1 MNKST
6 LFGLFLILLVLF
18 GFSAYN
24 TSKMQKARERAA
36 AEAAEKAAQDS
47 STIVMATDTLA
58 KENQEN
64 NNFFPAANA
73 DSLATQTPMNDFV
86 VETNLARYTFSPR
99 GGFIKKLEFKDIY
112 AYAPKDSVKPNLILV
127 DDNSQTINIALQL
140 KNQSMLFSKDLL
152 FSVVGADTLIVADN
166 DPTEFA
172 LRAYPTTT
180 AQTEASEQITSAD
193 SNSYIEYLYTFTPD
207 DFRFGFKIRFVNMS
221 KYLYPNRSYTLEWFA
236 NLYNVEQNYEYER
249 DNTTV
254 FYMDNTEDVD
264 NLEER
269 KSDKKEFSSELK
281 WISFKQQFFTSTLI
295 AEDVCF
301 QSGNLQVTVPEKS
314 ERHLLKTDVAELEF
328 NVENQ
333 DNGTFDMSLYY
344 GPNQYKLL
352 KQYDLRLERQVPLGW
367 SFLLHWINRICII
380 PIFNWLEAYG
390 ISYGIII
397 LILTIIIKTI
407 LLPVAYK
414 TYISSAKMRAL
425 KPEIMEINARYPK
438 TDDAMKKQQATMSL
452 YKRAGVSPMAGCL
465 PMLIQ
470 FPILVAM
477 FRFFPSAYELR
488 QQAFLWADDLS
499 TYDSIYNFGFNV
511 PFYGDH
517 VSLFTLLMTI
527 ATLVYTWLNN
537 KLMSPA
543 GGDENQQKMMK
554 WMMYLMPILFLGMFN
569 SFSSALTYY
578 YLLVNLITFAQMG
591 IFRIVIKEDKLRAKL
606 LHNMS
611 KPVKKSKWEKRLEEM
626 QKRQQAMMQQQ
637 QKRK

>member
-24 TSKMQKARERAA
+24 TSKMQKAREQAA
-36 AEAAEKAAQDS
+36 AEAAEQAARDS
-47 STIVMATDTLA
+47 STVAMPTDTLA
-58 KENQEN
+58 NENQEN
-64 NNFFPAANA
+64 DNLFAATST
-73 DSLATQTPMNDFV
+73 DSLTTQTEPNDFV
-86 VETNLARYTFSPR
+86 VETNLARYIFSSR

-112 AYAPKDSVKPNLILV
+112 AYAPKDSVKPNLVLV
-127 DDNSQTINIALQL
+127 DDNSQAVNIALQL

-152 FSVVGADTLIVADN
+152 FEVAGDDTLIVADN
-166 DPTEFA
+166 EPTEFS
-172 LRAYPTTT
+172 LRAYPAAT
-180 AQTEASEQITSAD
+180 D
-193 SNSYIEYLYTFTPD
+193 SSSYIEYLYTFTPD
-207 DFRFGFKIRFVNMS
+207 DFRFGFKVRFVNMS

-236 NLYNVEQNYEYER
+236 DLYNVEQNYEYER
-249 DNTTV
+249 DNSTV

-281 WISFKQQFFTSTLI
+281 WVSFKQQFFTSTLI
-295 AEDVCF
+295 ADDACF
-301 QSGNLQVTVPEKS
+301 QSGNLKVTVPEKN
-314 ERHLLKTDVAELEF
+314 ERHLLKTNVAELEF
-328 NVENQ
+328 NMDDQ
-333 DNGTFDMSLYY
+333 DNGSFDMSLYY

-367 SFLLHWINRICII
+367 SFLLHWINRIFII

-414 TYISSAKMRAL
+414 TYMSSAKMRAL

-438 TDDAMKKQQATMSL
+438 PDDAMKKQQATMSL
-452 YKRAGVSPMAGCL
+452 YKRAHVSPMAGCL

-499 TYDSIYNFGFNV
+499 TYDSVYNFGFNV

-517 VSLFTLLMTI
+517 VSLFTLLMTV

-543 GGDENQQKMMK
+543 GGDEQQQKMMK

-591 IFRIVIKEDKLRAKL
+591 VFRLIIKEDKLRAKL
-606 LHNMS
+606 LQNMS
-611 KPVKKSKWEKRLEEM
+611 KPVKKSKWEKKLEEM
-626 QKRQQAMMQQQ
+626 QKQQQAMMQQQ

>member
-24 TSKMQKARERAA
+24 TSKMQKAREQAA
-36 AEAAEKAAQDS
+36 AEAAEQAARDS
-47 STIVMATDTLA
+47 STVAMPTDTLA
-58 KENQEN
+58 NENQEN
-64 NNFFPAANA
+64 DNLFAATST
-73 DSLATQTPMNDFV
+73 DSLTTQTEPNDFV
-86 VETNLARYTFSPR
+86 VETNLARYVFSSR

-112 AYAPKDSVKPNLILV
+112 AYAPKDSVKPNLVLV
-127 DDNSQTINIALQL
+127 DDNSQAVNIALQL

-152 FSVVGADTLIVADN
+152 FEVAGDDTLIVTDN
-166 DPTEFA
+166 EPTEFS
-172 LRAYPTTT
+172 LRAYPAAT
-180 AQTEASEQITSAD
+180 D
-193 SNSYIEYLYTFTPD
+193 SSSYIEYLYTFTPD
-207 DFRFGFKIRFVNMS
+207 DFRFGFKVRFVNMS
-221 KYLYPNRSYTLEWFA
+221 KYLYPNRSYTLEWF
-236 NLYNVEQNYEYER
+236 VEQNYEYER
-249 DNTTV
+249 DNSTV

-281 WISFKQQFFTSTLI
+281 WVSFKQQFFTSTLI
-295 AEDVCF
+295 ADDACF
-301 QSGNLQVTVPEKS
+301 QSGNLKVTVPEKN
-314 ERHLLKTDVAELEF
+314 ERHLLKTNVAELEF
-328 NVENQ
+328 NMDDQ
-333 DNGTFDMSLYY
+333 DDGSFDMSLYY

-367 SFLLHWINRICII
+367 SFLLHWINRIFII

-414 TYISSAKMRAL
+414 TYMSSAKMRAL

-438 TDDAMKKQQATMSL
+438 PDDAMKKQQATMSL
-452 YKRAGVSPMAGCL
+452 YKRAHVSPMAGCL

-499 TYDSIYNFGFNV
+499 TYDSVYNFGFNV

-543 GGDENQQKMMK
+543 GGDEQQQKMMK

-591 IFRIVIKEDKLRAKL
+591 VFRLVIKEDKLRAKL
-606 LHNMS
+606 LQNMS
-611 KPVKKSKWEKRLEEM
+611 KPVKKSKWEKKLEEM
-626 QKRQQAMMQQQ
+626 QKQQQAMMQQQ